1 MLKLIIIIILLT
13 GLDQIIKVLISSL
26 FTLGTSKEIINNFFY
41 LTYVQNDGAAWSL
54 FSNQTLMLILIAV
67 IALVII
73 YNQFIKNKQLNKID
87 IILLSM
93 LIAGILGNLIDR
105 IIYGYVI
112 DYLDFRIFNYNF
124 PVFNLADTLIVLATI
139 ALLIKTYKEE
149 KHGKIQS
156 T

>member
-1 MLKLIIIIILLT
+1 
-13 GLDQIIKVLISSL
+13 
-26 FTLGTSKEIINNFFY
+26 
-41 LTYVQNDGAAWSL
+41 
-54 FSNQTLMLILIAV
+54 
-67 IALVII
+67 
-73 YNQFIKNKQLNKID
+73 
-87 IILLSM
+87 M

>member
-13 GLDQIIKVLISSL
+13 GLDQMIKVLISSL
-26 FTLGTSKEIINNFFY
+26 FALGTSKEIINNFFY